1 MYFEITRE
9 NNSMIRL
16 FFIHLFLELSKTIQ
30 QQKQENIWKNILNL
44 LIMKTKVKLI
54 LIKNK

>member
-16 FFIHLFLELSKTIQ
+16 FFVHLFLELSKTIQ